1 MLFHLGLICA
11 LLTSSLIYSNQDHS
25 NITIEYDDEDEDYSC
40 IEEDL
45 RILEEE
51 DRLHN

>member
-1 MLFHLGLICA
+1 MILRLGFICA
-11 LLTSSLIYSNQDHS
+11 LLTSSFAYSNQDTS
-25 NITIEYDDEDEDYSC
+25 NIAIEFDDEDEDYSS

-45 RILEEE
+45 RLLEEE

>member
-1 MLFHLGLICA
+1 MILPLGLICA
-11 LLTSSLIYSNQDHS
+11 LLTSSLAYANQDNS
-25 NITIEYDDEDEDYSC
+25 NIAIDDEDEDYSS

-45 RILEEE
+45 RLLEE

>member
-1 MLFHLGLICA
+1 MLYLQVP
-11 LLTSSLIYSNQDHS
+11 SLIPIKDSS
-25 NITIEYDDEDEDYSC
+25 NIAIEFDDEDEDYS

-45 RILEEE
+45 RLLEEE

>member
-1 MLFHLGLICA
+1 MILPLGLICA
-11 LLTSSLIYSNQDHS
+11 LLTSSLAYANQDNS
-25 NITIEYDDEDEDYSC
+25 NIAIEFDDEDEDYSS

-45 RILEEE
+45 RLLEEE